1 MSNSKTRSNKA
12 KNLENEEDNNEILDI
27 DLKNDYMD
35 LIKAQNKK
43 IQGLFSEIEKKDKL
57 LSQYQ
62 IQLKTFENLK
72 MENNYLKSQIA
83 LLTENF
89 NKKSNSM
96 KNFYEKKIE
105 KLLEEIKEKD
115 EINSELLIDI
125 ENIKKLLEENKRK
138 YELIQKENNSNI
150 EKVNKSLNSERD
162 YESKAKEL
170 VNIIESQ
177 DSEIKKFTDIITELK
192 NTINETKKN
201 NDELSQNNQILQK
214 KSSEKENE
222 IINMNKT
229 IEDLKIKLKNQEK
242 SNDNM
247 NKNYQVSIIKMKE
260 YEKEIKTLKNK
271 NNDLIKTME
280 KDHNLVNIYPKTIFN
295 ALSYF
300 NTVMKSGY
308 FWASTYIKPHSEY
321 ENLESII
328 ADNGFILETKELIN
342 NMENNFYNLKNRNE
356 YSNITKIIG
365 EIYQEFVELI
375 KNLYN
380 EINEEFVKLNK
391 IISNQKNGNTELIS
405 KLNNMENNSSRL
417 QEEYQKTMD
426 ENKFNEKSLNNIKN
440 QNSIINLENKNMK
453 IKLQNYEQEIDNIY
467 QILIDII
474 KSNFD
479 FLNSNNYLDNIPN
492 ISQIEKENDNTN
504 KLNIIKINLINFS
517 QILKNSESE
526 LNNQKDIIKDYNKLK
541 EDCKYMNKELIQ
553 VKKEYSILLD
563 NYEKEKENMTNLIQS
578 EKEKEIKIIKKED
591 FDKINNLNKIIQ
603 KKEEEIEKLSNDNN
617 LLYQQYTLSQNNFE
631 KYKMKRKKDDLNLQE
646 KIEEMKKNIE
656 DKNKEIKKYKNDNE
670 IILNKTK
677 IVQENLYKKNK
688 ENEVLQKQISA
699 LKKQKT

>member
-300 NTVMKSGY
+300 KTVMKSGY

-391 IISNQKNGNTELIS
+391 IISNQKN
-405 KLNNMENNSSRL
+405 
-417 QEEYQKTMD
+417 
-426 ENKFNEKSLNNIKN
+426 
-440 QNSIINLENKNMK
+440 
-453 IKLQNYEQEIDNIY
+453 
-467 QILIDII
+467 
-474 KSNFD
+474 
-479 FLNSNNYLDNIPN
+479 
-492 ISQIEKENDNTN
+492 
-504 KLNIIKINLINFS
+504 
-517 QILKNSESE
+517 
-526 LNNQKDIIKDYNKLK
+526 
-541 EDCKYMNKELIQ
+541 
-553 VKKEYSILLD
+553 
-563 NYEKEKENMTNLIQS
+563 
-578 EKEKEIKIIKKED
+578 
-591 FDKINNLNKIIQ
+591 
-603 KKEEEIEKLSNDNN
+603 
-617 LLYQQYTLSQNNFE
+617 
-631 KYKMKRKKDDLNLQE
+631 
-646 KIEEMKKNIE
+646 
-656 DKNKEIKKYKNDNE
+656 
-670 IILNKTK
+670 
-677 IVQENLYKKNK
+677 
-688 ENEVLQKQISA
+688 
-699 LKKQKT
+699 